1 MNLLDKISILCKDNN
16 TTIAALEREIGI
28 SKGSICKWKTSFPKA
43 DNLAKVAEHLNVT
56 TDYLLGLTDEKNK
69 PTPEDR
75 LISDFETGY
84 DKLDADG
91 KKLID
96 DLLKRLLSQQ

>member
-1 MNLLDKISILCKDNN
+1 MSLFTRIKALCEENDITVN
-16 TTIAALEREIGI
+16 ALEKHLGF
-28 SKGSICKWKTSFPKA
+28 SQGAMQKWKTSFPKA
-43 DNLAKVAEHLNVT
+43 DNLAKVAEHFSVT

-69 PTPEDR
+69 PTQEDR